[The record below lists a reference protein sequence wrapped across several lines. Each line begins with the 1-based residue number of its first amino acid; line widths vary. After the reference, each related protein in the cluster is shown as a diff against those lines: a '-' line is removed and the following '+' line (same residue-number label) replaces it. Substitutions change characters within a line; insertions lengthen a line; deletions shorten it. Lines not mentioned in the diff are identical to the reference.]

1 MGFFGKKNYNGI
13 TKKTVEHIQLDAGA
27 FFKNFEVGK
36 DTYASAKEA
45 GKLIGATSGGG
56 EFTAKAT
63 LRQIEIDGAGARVK
77 GLADVDS
84 WEVSL
89 KLTTIETTV
98 ETLKL
103 ALGTAKADTE
113 TVTGYTVIQGKTNLT
128 DEDYIENLTW
138 VGSIT
143 GATNPIIIQLKN
155 GMNEDGLSYTMQDKA
170 EGKIALTFYGYND
183 LSDYMEDTVAP
194 PFEIFYPTNTESAP
208 PAENTPPKEPEEES
222 ETENDEE

>member
-13 TKKTVEHIQLDAGA
+13 TNKTVEHIQLDAGA
-27 FFKNFEVGK
+27 FFKNFVVGT
-36 DTYASAKEA
+36 DSYASAKAA

-56 EFTAKAT
+56 EFTAKAA

-103 ALGTAKADTE
+103 ALGTAKTDTE
-113 TVTGYTVIQGKTNLT
+113 TVTGYTVVRGKTNLT

-143 GATNPIIIQLKN
+143 GSEKPIMIQLKN
-155 GMNEDGLSYTMQDKA
+155 GMNEDGLSFTVQDKA
-170 EGKIALTFYGYND
+170 EGKITLTFYGYND
-183 LSDYMEDTVAP
+183 LSDYMEDTVEP
-194 PFEIFYPTNTESAP
+194 PFAIYYPN
-208 PAENTPPKEPEEES
+208 
-222 ETENDEE
+222 ETENAGEGGGQNQTEQTSPQQETETEQ

>member
-1 MGFFGKKNYNGI
+1 M
-13 TKKTVEHIQLDAGA
+13 
-27 FFKNFEVGK
+27 
-36 DTYASAKEA
+36 
-45 GKLIGATSGGG
+45 
-56 EFTAKAT
+56 
-63 LRQIEIDGAGARVK
+63 RQIEIDGAGARVK

-103 ALGTAKADTE
+103 ALRTAKADTE

-143 GATNPIIIQLKN
+143 GSEKPLIIQLKN

-170 EGKIALTFYGYND
+170 EGKIALTFYGYNN
-183 LSDYMEDTVAP
+183 LEDYMEDTVAP
-194 PFEIFYPTNTESAP
+194 PFEIFYPTDTESAP
-208 PAENTPPKEPEEES
+208 PAENTPPKEPEEQP
-222 ETENDEE
+222 ENENNE

>member
-13 TKKTVEHIQLDAGA
+13 TVKTVEHIQLDAGA
-27 FFKNFEVGK
+27 FFKNFEVGT
-36 DTYASAKEA
+36 DDYTSAKAA

-56 EFTAKAT
+56 EFIAKAN
-63 LRQIEIDGAGARVK
+63 LRQIQIDGAGARVK

-103 ALGTAKADTE
+103 ALGTATSAASEKE
-113 TVTGYTVIQGKTNLT
+113 GYTSIKGKTNLT
-128 DEDYIENLTW
+128 DEDYISNLTW

-143 GATNPIIIQLKN
+143 GSEKPIIIQLKN
-155 GMNEDGLSYTMQDKA
+155 GLNEDGLTYTVQDKS
-170 EGKIALTFYGYND
+170 EGKIAIKLYGYND
-183 LSDYMEDTVAP
+183 LSDYMNDSVSP
-194 PFEIFYPTNTESAP
+194 PFEIFYPSESTAGSGSD
-208 PAENTPPKEPEEES
+208 TGG
-222 ETENDEE
+222 TG